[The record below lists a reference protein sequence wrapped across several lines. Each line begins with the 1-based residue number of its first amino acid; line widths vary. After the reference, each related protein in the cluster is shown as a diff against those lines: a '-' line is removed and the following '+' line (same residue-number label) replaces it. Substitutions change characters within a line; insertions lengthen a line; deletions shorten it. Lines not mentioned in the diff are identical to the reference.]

1 MYKFD
6 PITGRFGAG
15 GGNANVP
22 ATAAILPPA
31 QFVACYPLISVI
43 PPSTSGIDLSTRPIT
58 HFDPAGFSA
67 KWSADNRQNST
78 NMTLSLQGCK
88 LPSSNVLSVLAYANA
103 NWNAGGNNPGA
114 LYLDGTGMGAVQLAA
129 VGSQIQL
136 KCAAAEILPA
146 TEVLAFTQQE
156 LTGGTAAQYSEY
168 VIDEPTAIAQV
179 AALTTAGFNSPSYY
193 YGSDSLGWEVICY
206 TDCLDDGTH
215 GPAGYTLLNTSVPA
229 TYINT
234 LSGTVFSGNNG
245 DTVTAIDLA
254 ADAALWLATQIGG
267 HSSVATDGVGNAT
280 ITYGPA
286 PGPGTAQY
294 GGSYTAY
301 TNNVTGATFTLTN
314 GSAGANYAFNQGTD
328 FTIVTGDTAADV
340 MEKVLTAIQGYSSGV
355 FPATYLG
362 SDTIVFS
369 PAVSNV
375 ETSDFGSITAVSGGV
390 FSTDS
395 STTIAG
401 IPANSDYIGW
411 LANSNTISYNS

>member
-193 YGSDSLGWEVICY
+193 YGSDLHGVHSVVGERFATLAQREICSR
-206 TDCLDDGTH
+206 TD
-215 GPAGYTLLNTSVPA
+215 LLNCRTHAKTWDLLRLTKAP
-229 TYINT
+229 
-234 LSGTVFSGNNG
+234 TVR
-245 DTVTAIDLA
+245 IDL
-254 ADAALWLATQIGG
+254 
-267 HSSVATDGVGNAT
+267 
-280 ITYGPA
+280 
-286 PGPGTAQY
+286 
-294 GGSYTAY
+294 
-301 TNNVTGATFTLTN
+301 
-314 GSAGANYAFNQGTD
+314 
-328 FTIVTGDTAADV
+328 
-340 MEKVLTAIQGYSSGV
+340 GYSSNS
-355 FPATYLG
+355 ADMKRL
-362 SDTIVFS
+362 SDANFRETIVES
-369 PAVSNV
+369 LIIAIQRLYLSAENDAK
-375 ETSDFGSITAVSGGV
+375 TGTLKISDLRK
-390 FSTDS
+390 
-395 STTIAG
+395 AG
-401 IPANSDYIGW
+401 LRI
-411 LANSNTISYNS
+411 